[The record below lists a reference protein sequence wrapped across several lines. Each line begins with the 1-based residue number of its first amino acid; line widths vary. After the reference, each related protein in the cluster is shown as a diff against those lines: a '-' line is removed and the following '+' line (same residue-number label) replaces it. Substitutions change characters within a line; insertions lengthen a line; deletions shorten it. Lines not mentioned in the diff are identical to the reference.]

1 MVWHNRGWT
10 DSVKRRVIPPEL
22 RNTFTYH
29 QAREMS
35 KHVQL
40 TERTGMAVNLRA
52 AQPVAMQFE
61 RQY

>member
-1 MVWHNRGWT
+1 M
-10 DSVKRRVIPPEL
+10 KRRVIPPEL